1 MSSLGSS
8 GIRGGGVADFFGN
21 QRFELEEQLG
31 EGAFGVVYQAFD
43 RVHETRVALKVMR
56 RLGPDALF
64 YFKKEFRALV
74 DIQHPNLVRYHEL
87 FEDQGRWF
95 LTMELVR
102 GPSLV
107 QYVREG
113 HDAHGAKVRFDQVRL
128 RKCLVQLAC
137 GVDAL
142 HRAGKVH
149 RDVKPSNVR
158 MADGRLVLLDFGLV
172 LETDTRESARMP
184 HVGTAVYMAPEQVL
198 GADVGPLSDFYA
210 LGCVLYECLTG
221 RHPFV
226 GDPYAILAA
235 KQTRDPERPS
245 AIAPDVPLDLEELC
259 MALLARDPAE
269 RASGVA
275 VLNEMLPRESVE
287 LRLSHSAPMMVRA
300 GFVGR
305 ARELSAVSRMIDGA
319 EGAQLRVVL
328 VIGESGVGKSA
339 LLAELTRR
347 IQLTRPDAVVLS
359 GRCYEREAVPFKAF
373 DGVIDALARELR
385 RLTPEHVDALLS
397 LHAGLLPQVFPVLGR
412 VNEIRERAPRE
423 IQKVDAPS
431 LRRRAFAALKHLLAG
446 LAVERLVVVVID
458 DVHWADADSAS
469 LLDELLSAP
478 DAPGLVFIVASRP
491 RPSSTAAYLDAKDDG
506 DDPSFERVVGRLGGA
521 LRLRLLPLSESDA
534 RAMAS
539 GLLTQLDG
547 NEAHAHAIAQESG
560 GQPLFVA
567 ALAHYASARGGSE
580 IPRLGEALAV
590 SIDAL
595 SRSAGELLVLL
606 AVAGAPLTW
615 EVLSRAASVGPTALS
630 SAIDEVRRTPWV
642 RSQQDAGSLSLE
654 FAHDRVRDLVLSRVS
669 LEEQRRIHGALGD
682 ALARAGGDAE
692 SVVLHWIEAGQTD
705 RVTLHAGRAAEVAV
719 RSLAFAR
726 GVRLYQLALAHCP
739 KGEVDARREV
749 QLALSAALSSSGRAA
764 EAAALYLEL
773 AQGASG
779 ESALEF
785 RQRAAAEW
793 LEAGEQA
800 RGIDESISMLRELG
814 VELSPSRSRT
824 RLLWSIQM
832 RRAVTWFRG
841 EREWTPNTVE
851 MTVSDRVRVDLLFSL
866 TLTLS
871 VVDLLRSAELQSR
884 HLEAASAF
892 GDPYRLARALSMQAW
907 FVRSAF
913 EGRDL
918 ERSSELKRAKE
929 LAKLSRH
936 PHALALVAL
945 VDALADYLAGRYREA
960 ARHAE
965 RAEQMLREECRGV
978 SFELSNAQILGQLC
992 RHDTGQWQSWRDRLP
1007 ELLSDAKRRRDQ
1019 ASLNAFESR
1028 LLYWERLLCDE
1039 PDAARAHV
1047 ESVSERV
1054 GPATFG
1060 MYAFNLLCAHTEI
1073 DLYVGDPNAHARVM
1087 RAWPA
1092 IERAHLLRARAIWPR
1107 AYSIRARAALGSAY
1121 LLPHLRKA
1129 LLADAQRA
1137 TEALASDKT
1146 ERSHA
1151 LAELFRSG
1159 IHDIANERELA
1170 MQRFGEAA
1178 LACES
1183 CHMPQ
1188 LAAAARR
1195 RQGMLLGGEEG
1206 RAIVVRAERWL
1217 REQGAV
1223 DPGRIC
1229 AVLVGY

>member
-1 MSSLGSS
+1 
-8 GIRGGGVADFFGN
+8 
-21 QRFELEEQLG
+21 
-31 EGAFGVVYQAFD
+31 
-43 RVHETRVALKVMR
+43 
-56 RLGPDALF
+56 
-64 YFKKEFRALV
+64 
-74 DIQHPNLVRYHEL
+74 VRYHEL

-107 QYVREG
+107 EYVREG
-113 HDAHGAKVRFDQVRL
+113 HDPHGAEVRFDQTRL

-158 MADGRLVLLDFGLV
+158 IADGRLVLLDFGLV

-210 LGCVLYECLTG
+210 IGCVLYECLTG

-226 GDPYAILAA
+226 GDPYEILAA
-235 KQTRDPERPS
+235 KQTRDPEPPS
-245 AIAPDVPLDLEELC
+245 AIAPHVPPDLEELC
-259 MALLARDPAE
+259 MALLARDPTE
-269 RASGVA
+269 RAAGVEA
-275 VLNEMLPRESVE
+275 LDEMLPRESIE
-287 LRLSHSAPMMVRA
+287 LRLSHAAPAMGRA

-305 ARELSAVSRMIDGA
+305 ARELSAVSRMLEGA
-319 EGAQLRVVL
+319 EGAKLRVVS
-328 VIGESGVGKSA
+328 VVGESGVGKSA

-347 IQLTRPDAVVLS
+347 VQRMRPDAVVLS

-385 RLTPEHVDALLS
+385 RLTPEHLEALLPS
-397 LHAGLLPQVFPVLGR
+397 YAGLLPQVFPVLGR
-412 VNEIRERAPRE
+412 VQEIRDRAPRE
-423 IQKVDAPS
+423 VQKVDAPS
-431 LRRRAFAALKHLLAG
+431 LRRRAFSALKHLLAG
-446 LAVERLVVVVID
+446 LAAERLVVVLID

-469 LLDELLSAP
+469 LLEELLSQP
-478 DAPGLVFIVASRP
+478 DAPGLVFIVAGRP
-491 RPSSTAAYLDAKDDG
+491 RSSSLSRFTANTASD
-506 DDPSFERVVGRLGGA
+506 DDPSFDRVVGKLGGA
-521 LRLRLLPLSESDA
+521 LKLRLLPLSESDA

-539 GLLTQLDG
+539 GLLTELEGDEG
-547 NEAHAHAIAQESG
+547 HAHAIAQESG

-567 ALAHYASARGGSE
+567 ALAHYATARGGSE
-580 IPRLGEALAV
+580 IPRLDEALAV

-595 SRSAGELLVLL
+595 SRSARELLVLL

-615 EVLSRAASVGPTALS
+615 EVLSRASSVGPTGLS

-669 LEEQRRIHGALGD
+669 LEEQERLHGSLGD
-682 ALARAGGDAE
+682 ALARAGADAE

-705 RVTLHAGRAAEVAV
+705 RVTLHAGRAADVAV

-739 KGEVDARREV
+739 AAEGETRREL
-749 QLALSAALSSSGRAA
+749 QLALAAALSSSGRAS

-773 AQGASG
+773 AQTSPG

-800 RGIDESISMLRELG
+800 RGIDEAVSMLRELG
-814 VELSPSRSRT
+814 VELSPSRSRA

-832 RRAVTWFRG
+832 RRALMWFRG
-841 EREWTPNTVE
+841 ERPSLPSGAE
-851 MTVSDRVRVDLLFSL
+851 MAVADRVRVDLLFNL

-884 HLEAASAF
+884 HLEAATEL

-913 EGRDL
+913 EGGDL
-918 ERSSELKRAKE
+918 ERSWELKRAKE
-929 LAKLSRH
+929 LAKVSGN

-965 RAEQMLREECRGV
+965 RAEQILREDCRGV
-978 SFELSNAQILGQLC
+978 AFELSNAQILGQLC

-1047 ESVSERV
+1047 EMVSERV
-1054 GPATFG
+1054 GPTTFG

-1073 DLYVGDPNAHARVM
+1073 DLYIGDPNAHARVM

-1092 IERAHLLRARAIWPR
+1092 VERAHLLRARAVWPR

-1121 LLPHLRKA
+1121 LMPHLRKT

-1137 TEALASDKT
+1137 IEALASDKT

-1151 LAELFRSG
+1151 LSELFRAG
-1159 IHDIANERELA
+1159 IHDIGNERELA
-1170 MQRFGEAA
+1170 MQRLGEAA

-1195 RQGMLLGGEEG
+1195 RQGILLGGEEG